1 MKRQHLFIVTLTFLL
16 MSISTTSA
24 ISISSEA
31 SVKQQMI
38 NESIRKYK
46 GNCPCPYS
54 KMKNGRTCGKSS
66 AYSKP
71 GGKSPLCYATD
82 ITSTMVKN
90 YKK

>member
-1 MKRQHLFIVTLTFLL
+1 MKRLHLFVVTLTFFLL
-16 MSISTTSA
+16 GIGTTYAVSV
-24 ISISSEA
+24 SSDA

-54 KMKNGRTCGKSS
+54 KMKNGRTCGRNS

-82 ITSTMVKN
+82 ITSKMVES